1 MTAQKIRTGPV
12 VFEADRSGDVRVTFG
27 GLPHASVPHLD
38 TIRLAY
44 WLVKQYV
51 KAAAK
56 RSEGAR

>member
-1 MTAQKIRTGPV
+1 
-12 VFEADRSGDVRVTFG
+12 VRVTG
-27 GLPHASVPHLD
+27 WPEGAVIPHLD

>member
-1 MTAQKIRTGPV
+1 MTAQKIRAGTAI
-12 VFEADRSGDVRVTFG
+12 FEADRTGNVKVEG
-27 GLPHASVPHLD
+27 WPEGAVIPHLD

-56 RSEGAR
+56 RSEGGR

>member
-1 MTAQKIRTGPV
+1 MTAQRIRVGGLQ
-12 VFEADRSGDVRVTFG
+12 FEAMKNGDVMVLVVPVKG
-27 GLPHASVPHLD
+27 VVPHLD

-44 WLVKQYV
+44 WLFKTYV